1 MTRDLEQPQ
10 VARLER
16 GDVNPTF
23 ETLLRL
29 AGGHSRSCCGR
40 EAVAQKV
47 FGPIAEDV
55 EGFVTA
61 SLRASGS
68 SSTR

>member
-1 MTRDLEQPQ
+1 MTRDLEQRQ

-29 AGGHSRSCCGR
+29 AGG
-40 EAVAQKV
+40 
-47 FGPIAEDV
+47 
-55 EGFVTA
+55 
-61 SLRASGS
+61 LGS
-68 SSTR
+68 SSRST

>member
-10 VARLER
+10 VARLEL

-29 AGGHSRSCCGR
+29 AGG
-40 EAVAQKV
+40 
-47 FGPIAEDV
+47 
-55 EGFVTA
+55 
-61 SLRASGS
+61 LWRASPA
-68 SSTR
+68 